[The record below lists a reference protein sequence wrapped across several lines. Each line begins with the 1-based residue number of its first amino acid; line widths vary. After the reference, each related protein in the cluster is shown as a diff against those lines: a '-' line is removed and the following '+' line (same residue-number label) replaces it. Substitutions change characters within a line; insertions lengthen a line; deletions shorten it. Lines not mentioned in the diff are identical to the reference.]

1 MPLENI
7 VGKKIELLLKEL
19 KPNQIHCPRCGGI
32 GWLQEN
38 GKWITSC
45 PDCYNG
51 VIDVCPNCGKPYS
64 RRYSRTCDNPECV
77 EKQREKRSQEEHE
90 KEMIRLGKAEK
101 VDTDTAFDRFYMLY
115 SDYYNSNEGYFTDWD
130 SFWDAWE
137 DHIYENDETP
147 LEDIKRP
154 EYAWGTSVQ
163 KLSMDADTIIEQAT
177 DDLWEGA
184 SDNCDYK
191 GLQELLDK
199 WCSEQTGTD
208 SYYVDYKYAVKIPWE
223 EYDRGE

>member
-7 VGKKIELLLKEL
+7 VGKKIELLPKEL

-32 GWLQEN
+32 GWLLSD

-51 VIDVCPNCGKPYS
+51 VIDVCPNCGKPYAK
-64 RRYSRTCDNPECV
+64 RYNHSCNNPECV
-77 EKQREKRSQEEHE
+77 EKQKQERMNKEYERETA
-90 KEMIRLGKAEK
+90 LLNKAEK
-101 VDTDTAFDRFYMLY
+101 VIADDAFVQFHMLY
-115 SDYYNSNEGYFTDWD
+115 SEHCNSNDGYFGDWET
-130 SFWDAWE
+130 FFECWE
-137 DHIYENDETP
+137 DNVYDNDGVEP
-147 LEDIKRP
+147 PRP
-154 EYAWGTSVQ
+154 EYVWGTSVQ

-199 WCSEQTGTD
+199 WCSEQSGTD
-208 SYYVDYKYAVKIPWE
+208 TYYVDYKYAVKIPWE
-223 EYDRGE
+223 EYDSV